1 MFRNI
6 LKNTDFILVIV
17 VVALFVIGVFGI
29 YSAGYGDTD
38 ASKTEYQKQ
47 IIWFGVACGIAI
59 FLWAIDTS
67 MFEFLGYAIYGVS
80 LILLIVV
87 VVFFRRFSSFV
98 YAFAI
103 IDIFL
108 RIMTFIKNNTVPEL
122 RVLIHKYLPE
132 SIGAIIGR
140 NFSGIV
146 YTILMWAYVIIFIIF
161 LVYIVNYFIRKR
173 K

>member
-1 MFRNI
+1 MYVD
-6 LKNTDFILVIV
+6 LWIV
-17 VVALFVIGVFGI
+17 
-29 YSAGYGDTD
+29 
-38 ASKTEYQKQ
+38 
-47 IIWFGVACGIAI
+47 
-59 FLWAIDTS
+59 
-67 MFEFLGYAIYGVS
+67 

-122 RVLIHKYLPE
+122 KVLIDKYLPE
-132 SIGAIIGR
+132 SIGAIIDR
-140 NFSGIV
+140 NFSGLV
-146 YTILMWAYVIIFIIF
+146 YTILRWIYVIIFIVF
-161 LVYIVNYFIRKR
+161 LVYIVNYFIKKR